1 VITREAGLLGL
12 PSRFPDLC
20 RQALSKTA
28 LNDEANMTV
37 RSLLLVPATLAMILM
52 AASAWAISG
61 AEVLKQFN
69 HDSDQTLEISEVI
82 DAATKLFYQLDTNK
96 DTTLDSKETA
106 GPLTEADWKLVNKD
120 EDQTLE
126 LDEWLT
132 IARQRFNAADTD
144 KDGRLTAQELDSPA
158 GQLLVKMIIK

>member
-1 VITREAGLLGL
+1 MTREAGLLGQ

-61 AEVLKQFN
+61 AEVLK
-69 HDSDQTLEISEVI
+69 
-82 DAATKLFYQLDTNK
+82 
-96 DTTLDSKETA
+96 
-106 GPLTEADWKLVNKD
+106 
-120 EDQTLE
+120 
-126 LDEWLT
+126 
-132 IARQRFNAADTD
+132 
-144 KDGRLTAQELDSPA
+144 
-158 GQLLVKMIIK
+158 